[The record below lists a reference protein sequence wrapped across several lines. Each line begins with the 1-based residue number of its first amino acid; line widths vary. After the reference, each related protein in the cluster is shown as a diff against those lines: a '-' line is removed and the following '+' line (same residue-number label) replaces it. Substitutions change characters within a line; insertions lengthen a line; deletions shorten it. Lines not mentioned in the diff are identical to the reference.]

1 MHSSKN
7 TDEHIAGFPSPVKER
22 LEKLRA
28 AIKKAAPKAEE
39 LISYGIPTFKQNGN
53 LVHFAG
59 YKNHIGFYPGA
70 GGIEAFKKE
79 LSAFETS
86 KGTVQFPHD
95 KPLPLAI
102 ISQIVKFRVMQN
114 NEKAALKKPVKV
126 ATKSIDK
133 KPTDEDLVNAWM
145 KKLSPAAK
153 KEIESVRTIIKT
165 ASSKLNERIKWNAPS
180 YYSSPAPKSNVAGAD
195 ILTFGP
201 YKKDKILLVFHHP
214 SVVKVKSALLEG
226 DYKDRRLVYFKD
238 SAEAEKNKKE
248 LTRIIKEIVKMI
260 DK

>member
-1 MHSSKN
+1 MHNSKN

-22 LEKLRA
+22 LEKIRA

-39 LISYGIPTFKQNGN
+39 TISYGIPTFKQNGN

-70 GGIEAFKKE
+70 GAIESFKKE
-79 LSAFETS
+79 LAAFETS
-86 KGTVQFPHD
+86 KGTVQLPHD
-95 KPLPLAI
+95 KPLPLGL

-114 NEKAALKKPVKV
+114 NEKAAPNKPVK
-126 ATKSIDK
+126 AAAKSANK
-133 KPTDEDLVNAWM
+133 KTTDEEQVNAWL
-145 KKLSPAAK
+145 KKLSPAVK
-153 KEIESVRTIIKT
+153 KEIDPVRTIIKA
-165 ASSKLNERIKWNAPS
+165 ASNKLKERIKWNAPS
-180 YYSSPAPKSNVAGAD
+180 YYTSVD

-214 SVVKVKSALLEG
+214 AVVKVKSVLLEG
-226 DYKDRRLVYFKD
+226 DYKDRRLVYFKN

-248 LTRIIKEIVKMI
+248 LTRIIKELVKMI

>member
-1 MHSSKN
+1 MHNSKN

-22 LEKLRA
+22 LEKIRA

-39 LISYGIPTFKQNGN
+39 TISYGIPTFKQNGN

-70 GGIEAFKKE
+70 AGIEAFKKE
-79 LSAFETS
+79 LAAFETS
-86 KGTVQFPHD
+86 KGTVQIPHD
-95 KPLPLAI
+95 KPLPLGL

-114 NEKAALKKPVKV
+114 NEKAALKKPVKAV
-126 ATKSIDK
+126 AKSASK
-133 KPTDEDLVNAWM
+133 KLTDEELVNAWM
-145 KKLSPAAK
+145 KKLSPAVK
-153 KEIESVRTIIKT
+153 KEIDTVRTIIKA

-180 YYSSPAPKSNVAGAD
+180 YYASAD

-214 SVVKVKSALLEG
+214 VVVKVKSALLEG
-226 DYKDRRLVYFKD
+226 DYKDRRLVYFKN

>member
-1 MHSSKN
+1 MQTSKN

-39 LISYGIPTFKQNGN
+39 TISYGIPTFKQNGN

-79 LSAFETS
+79 LAAFETS

-95 KPLPLAI
+95 RPLPLGL
-102 ISQIVKFRVMQN
+102 ISKIVKFNVILN
-114 NEKAALKKPVKV
+114 NEKAALKKPVK
-126 ATKSIDK
+126 AKTRTKAALK
-133 KPTDEDLVNAWM
+133 KSTDEEQVNAWL
-145 KKLSPAAK
+145 KKLSPAVK
-153 KEIESVRTIIKT
+153 KEIDAIRTIIKA
-165 ASSKLNERIKWNAPS
+165 ASTKLKERIKWNAPS
-180 YYSSPAPKSNVAGAD
+180 YYTSAD

-214 SVVKVKSALLEG
+214 AIVKIKSALLEG
-226 DYKDRRLVYFKD
+226 DYKDRRLVNFKN

-248 LTRIIKEIVKMI
+248 LTRIIKEIVKLI